1 MAEVDETSVIPEAD
15 EPLSSFGLSLSPG
28 EIDSEFRT
36 QNASPEDFER
46 RNVIERTQTAI
57 DIRCDLMEVSHGWLQ
72 ESRDDEYATLM
83 VLRFRFDPQKT
94 SRRLRRVRINI
105 EFLSSS
111 ADRDA
116 PQVFAIAPEER
127 WSVAPT
133 VDQEEVVRG
142 AELHVAASGIP
153 FVDGGVNAKLEKTVT
168 RDLSD
173 ATTVTGSIN
182 LGEGRNSGLSTCA
195 VWTLLENRRRETG
208 VPDTLRVAILLKR
221 EDEEPYKAMVTL
233 EAEADLATKL
243 GSFFRFSAKQPL
255 DDPILFNPRWEPK
268 KPQKGRS
275 RDVENIGDM
284 DLYSRCEV
292 RVAPEVFF

>member
-153 FVDGGVNAKLEKTVT
+153 FVDGGVNAKL
-168 RDLSD
+168 
-173 ATTVTGSIN
+173 
-182 LGEGRNSGLSTCA
+182 LGEDRHSRLERCDNRYGFHQSGRGEELGPIDMRYGFIFSLRGAGGARGLF
-195 VWTLLENRRRETG
+195 
-208 VPDTLRVAILLKR
+208 LKR
-221 EDEEPYKAMVTL
+221 
-233 EAEADLATKL
+233 
-243 GSFFRFSAKQPL
+243 R
-255 DDPILFNPRWEPK
+255 
-268 KPQKGRS
+268 
-275 RDVENIGDM
+275 
-284 DLYSRCEV
+284 
-292 RVAPEVFF
+292 